1 LNETS
6 SKPKRWRE
14 ANSVPGTSSVAGTRE
29 TGKRETGG
37 IQSINRAISIVDIV
51 AKHPDGISLAQ
62 LSSQMG
68 LNNSTVFNLVK
79 TLDNLDI
86 IAQIPETK
94 RYRIGSHLFTLAAG
108 ALNESTLLALAE
120 PVLEQL
126 SRVTGEAAN
135 LAVRSQTE
143 VVVIARTAATGML
156 QLSSR
161 AGTTRPIHVTATGKA
176 FLSTLPIE
184 ELKRLLES
192 YTFQTYTPKTI
203 TNRKALFKEL
213 ESVRKSGIAYDNCE
227 FDADVTCAATT
238 VQDFA
243 GRHIAAIGI
252 SGPVWRMA
260 PDSIDTKVLELRRA
274 AQNLSALLGRQQLGQ
289 PKSV

>member
-1 LNETS
+1 
-6 SKPKRWRE
+6 
-14 ANSVPGTSSVAGTRE
+14 
-29 TGKRETGG
+29 
-37 IQSINRAISIVDIV
+37 
-51 AKHPDGISLAQ
+51 
-62 LSSQMG
+62 
-68 LNNSTVFNLVK
+68 
-79 TLDNLDI
+79 
-86 IAQIPETK
+86 
-94 RYRIGSHLFTLAAG
+94 LFTLAAG

-126 SRVTGEAAN
+126 SRETGETAN

-143 VVVIARTAATGML
+143 VVVIARSAATGML

-176 FLSTLPIE
+176 FLATLPIE
-184 ELKRLLES
+184 EVKKLLES
-192 YTFQTYTPKTI
+192 YSFQAYTPKTI

-260 PDSIDTKVLELRRA
+260 PDSIEAKVLELRKA
-274 AQNLSALLGRQQLGQ
+274 AQNLSALLGQQQSGQ
-289 PKSV
+289 QEKRSTEKVELEKAIE